1 MTHSFNVEI
10 AQKYGMNAA
19 VIFNNIFYWCEHNR
33 ANGRNEHDGLY
44 WTYNSR
50 KAFADLFPYLTERQI
65 RTALDKLIEEG
76 LIVTGNYNTD
86 PRDRTTWYAVTKLGY
101 CIGHESPMQVTSESN
116 ASDMEVQPLPN
127 SKPTVVKPT
136 VINEGEARAQEPFS
150 PPTVEQA
157 QAYADSIGYT
167 GFNAEAFVNH
177 YAAKGWRVSGS
188 PMMDWRAMVR
198 VWRARDGQFTQARAA
213 PANPALD
220 YQQRDYNAEDW
231 DAWFAEN
238 ERRMAELYGGTG

>member
-10 AQKYGMNAA
+10 AQEYGMNAA

-33 ANGRNEHDGLY
+33 ANGKHEHDGLF

-50 KAFADLFPYLTERQI
+50 KAFAELFPYLSERQV

-101 CIGHESPMQVTSESN
+101 CIGHGSPMQVTSESN
-116 ASDMEVQPLPN
+116 ASDMEVQPLPD

-136 VINEGEARAQEPFS
+136 VENVSEARAQDD
-150 PPTVEQA
+150 PPTVEEA
-157 QAYADSIGYT
+157 NKYAEAIGYT
-167 GFNAEAFVNH
+167 GFNAEGFVAY
-177 YAAKGWRVSGS
+177 YAARGWRAGGS
-188 PMMDWRAMVR
+188 PIIDWRAMVR
-198 VWRARDGQFTQARAA
+198 AWRARDGQFTQARAA
-213 PANPALD
+213 PSQD
-220 YQQRDYNAEDW
+220 YAQREYRDEDFG
-231 DAWFAEN
+231 DDFFVD
-238 ERRMAELYGGTG
+238 LSKYGEGTG